1 MQKKENQTPQTR
13 ERGVMR
19 YYLRYGWMILIAF
32 AFLSVEAIC
41 ELQLPE
47 YMANMVKEGIA
58 LSNLQ
63 KIWYWGGWMLG
74 FTIVATVCSITV
86 GYFASR
92 AAASI
97 ARDMRLDCFRRVMQF
112 SQREYNQFEV
122 SSLITRSTND
132 INQLQIFTVMF
143 VRMVMFAPIMGIG
156 GIVKASRIAADGM
169 QDLTWIIVGALAVI
183 VALVLVLLFVVQPKF
198 IRMQKQIDD
207 LNRVAGEE
215 LEGMM
220 VIRAFNTQQFE
231 EKRFDNAN
239 VALTRTGL
247 FTNRAMALLMPVM
260 TLIMNAIS
268 LAVVWIAAYQ
278 AENVNQVANMMAFV
292 QYAIHIVM
300 SFMFISMIF
309 VLLPRAA
316 VSARRI
322 NEILHT
328 EVTIS
333 SPEDAK
339 EPNGERV
346 VGDVEFC
353 DVAYSYGGDA
363 DAISGISF
371 VARHGETTAIIGST
385 GSGKST
391 IVSLIPRLSDVTRG
405 SVRIDGKDVREY
417 NLTDLRNNI
426 GFVPQ
431 RNVLFSG
438 TIRSNIEYGLDSLQ
452 AANAET
458 QPISTEDAAQIA
470 QASEFIHDKQDGMDS
485 AIAQGGTNV
494 SGGQKQRLAIARAI
508 AKNAPIYIFDDSFSA
523 LDFRTDAALRAEIR
537 EKLADATV
545 ILVAQRVGTIRN
557 ADQIIVLDDG
567 KIVGKGTHSELMR
580 SCEVYRAIARSQM
593 SEEELAE

>member
-1 MQKKENQTPQTR
+1 MRKKENQTPQTR

-74 FTIVATVCSITV
+74 FTLVATVCSITV

-220 VIRAFNTQQFE
+220 VIRAFNTQEFE

-247 FTNRAMALLMPVM
+247 FTNRAMAMLMPVM
-260 TLIMNAIS
+260 ILVMNAIS
-268 LAVVWIAAYQ
+268 LAVVWVAAYQ

-328 EVTIS
+328 QVTIA
-333 SPEDAK
+333 SPDDAQ
-339 EPNGERV
+339 EPSGKRV

-363 DAISGISF
+363 DAISEISF

-391 IVSLIPRLSDVTRG
+391 IVNLIPRLSDVTHG

-452 AANAET
+452 KADAET
-458 QPISTEDAAQIA
+458 QPIPTEDAAQIA